1 MVGYTHASTAPRWD
15 DNTCWRRALAGIAW
29 LIAAANPVPCA
40 KNIANL
46 KTADLTWSL
55 VYIHNHWFPRTLLL
69 FFFIKT
75 YRWVLSFSVLNLF
88 YLKLVVRVARKCSG
102 REPGSSHGSNGS
114 SSSWTYD
121 SLRIHMYARAI
132 NACRCSYIYNGYQFD
147 MTCPCMI
154 YTCVRSYQDQLWLRN
169 GLYITVL
176 LTLLITY
183 LFLYTCGIT

>member
-1 MVGYTHASTAPRWD
+1 M
-15 DNTCWRRALAGIAW
+15 W
-29 LIAAANPVPCA
+29 LDILMLLPHQDETTIHVEGEP
-40 KNIANL
+40 L
-46 KTADLTWSL
+46 LGLLDSL
-55 VYIHNHWFPRTLLL
+55 LLRTLCLVPRISRTWKPRIWHGHWYIYIIIDFHVHYY
-69 FFFIKT
+69 FFFKKKT
-75 YRWVLSFSVLNLF
+75 YRWVLSFFVLNLF

-154 YTCVRSYQDQLWLRN
+154 YTCVIKISYDW
-169 GLYITVL
+169 GMVYIL
-176 LTLLITY
+176 L
-183 LFLYTCGIT
+183 FCWRC

>member
-1 MVGYTHASTAPRWD
+1 M
-15 DNTCWRRALAGIAW
+15 W
-29 LIAAANPVPCA
+29 LDILMLLPHQDETTIHVEGEP
-40 KNIANL
+40 L
-46 KTADLTWSL
+46 LGLLDSL
-55 VYIHNHWFPRTLLL
+55 LLRTLC
-69 FFFIKT
+69 
-75 YRWVLSFSVLNLF
+75 
-88 YLKLVVRVARKCSG
+88 LVPRISRTWKPRIWLGHWVARKCSG

-183 LFLYTCGIT
+183 LFLYRCGIT